1 MFCLA
6 VLRMEE
12 KLLETSVVIVT
23 NKSTAGAEVGTA
35 DEIFMAQLVF
45 MSFF

>member
-6 VLRMEE
+6 VLWMEE
-12 KLLETSVVIVT
+12 ELLEASVVIVT
-23 NKSTAGAEVGTA
+23 NKSTAGAEVGAA
-35 DEIFMAQLVF
+35 DEVFMAQLVF